1 MRVLTRFRSKFN
13 LYKEWI
19 RMWKSLPVE
28 SWIQGAELYKG
39 ARYEEAIEFYLKG
52 LKAHPLNPARAGA
65 LLDLAHC
72 YYKLKRFCEAE
83 QYLRQVIV
91 AFPNEREGY
100 VRLAR
105 LQLWLGLASEAAWTI
120 RSCLQKISPDP
131 ELVTLFVT
139 AVVETGGVAYFLSD
153 AREMLA
159 NLHCE
164 REAYP
169 RLEVAK
175 ARFEMLLGESESA
188 RDELAKLA
196 ALDRGPFDAVVS
208 FASVLLEEGKTAYA
222 RHHLHRS
229 LIVSPEHPKV
239 LRLLA
244 RSYLTNGPFFEP
256 EYAVQLAV
264 RACQSTA
271 WQGIHEMHTLAD
283 AYALSGDKVSA
294 LLAASKAK
302 EVGRKLLG
310 SYPESKQ
317 LDKLIYTLSS
327 GTRV

>member
-1 MRVLTRFRSKFN
+1 
-13 LYKEWI
+13 
-19 RMWKSLPVE
+19 MWRSLPVA
-28 SWIQGAELYKG
+28 SWIQAAELYKLG
-39 ARYEEAIEFYLKG
+39 RYEEAVELYLKG
-52 LKAHPLNPARAGA
+52 LKSHPLNPARVGA

-72 YYKLKRFCEAE
+72 LYKLKRFEEAE

-91 AFPNEREGY
+91 AFPSEREAY

-120 RSCLQKISPDP
+120 RSCLLKVSPDP
-131 ELVTLFVT
+131 ELVTLFVS
-139 AVVETGGVAYFLSD
+139 AVVETGGVAYFIND

-175 ARFEMLLGESESA
+175 ARFEHLLGESECA
-188 RDELAKLA
+188 RDELARLA
-196 ALDRGPFDAVVS
+196 AVDRGPFEAVVS
-208 FASVLLEEGKTAYA
+208 FANVLLEEGKTAYA

-244 RSYLTNGPFFEP
+244 RSYLVDGPFFEP

-271 WQGIHEMHTLAD
+271 WHGIHEMHTLAD
-283 AYALSGDKVSA
+283 AYALSGDKISA
-294 LLAASKAK
+294 LLVASKAK
-302 EVGRKLLG
+302 EAGRKLLG

-317 LDKLIYTLSS
+317 LDKLIESLSI
-327 GTRV
+327 GTRA